1 MAKVVDLER
10 RKVDKLAD
18 QIERQ
23 LAGLPPM
30 SHLLVPI
37 TEVEDPQRWRRA
49 ARLAAHRL
57 GWRVATGV
65 SRHGFVW
72 LTDMIPEDTNRRVWR
87 GPSRTGGARIPRSV
101 RRRRF
106 DAAHESVAQAP
117 NTRHS
122 GRPLAIGERS

>member
-18 QIERQ
+18 QIEQ
-23 LAGLPPM
+23 ELAGLPPM
-30 SHLLVPI
+30 SRLHVPLSD
-37 TEVEDPQRWRRA
+37 VEDPERWRRA

-72 LTDMIPEDTNRRVWR
+72 LTDVREPPPELLEAHWR
-87 GPSRTGGARIPRSV
+87 LVRDRLDRIISEASA
-101 RRRRF
+101 
-106 DAAHESVAQAP
+106 AAHRPRAGPYE
-117 NTRHS
+117 
-122 GRPLAIGERS
+122 GRRL

>member
-1 MAKVVDLER
+1 MARVVDLER
-10 RKVDKLAD
+10 HRVEKLAA

-30 SHLLVPI
+30 SRLHVPLS
-37 TEVEDPQRWRRA
+37 EVDDPQRWRRA

-72 LTDMIPEDTNRRVWR
+72 LTDVREPPPEVQEAHLRQVTERLDRMIAEAT
-87 GPSRTGGARIPRSV
+87 A
-101 RRRRF
+101 
-106 DAAHESVAQAP
+106 AAHRPRARPQ
-117 NTRHS
+117 H
-122 GRPLAIGERS
+122 GRRL

>member
-18 QIERQ
+18 QIEQQ
-23 LAGLPPM
+23 LAVLPPM
-30 SHLLVPI
+30 SHLHVPI
-37 TEVEDPQRWRRA
+37 SEVEDPQRWRRA

-72 LTDMIPEDTNRRVWR
+72 LTDIREPPPEVLKAHTAEVMDRLDRMIAEARAARHRPPARPHQGRR
-87 GPSRTGGARIPRSV
+87 
-101 RRRRF
+101 
-106 DAAHESVAQAP
+106 
-117 NTRHS
+117 
-122 GRPLAIGERS
+122 L

>member
-10 RKVDKLAD
+10 RKVDKLAE

-30 SHLLVPI
+30 SRLHVPI
-37 TEVEDPQRWRRA
+37 AEVEDPGRWRRA

-72 LTDMIPEDTNRRVWR
+72 LTDVREPPPEVLEAH
-87 GPSRTGGARIPRSV
+87 SRQVTDRLDRIISETSA
-101 RRRRF
+101 
-106 DAAHESVAQAP
+106 AAHRPRARPYQ
-117 NTRHS
+117 
-122 GRPLAIGERS
+122 GRRL

>member
-10 RKVDKLAD
+10 RRVDKLAD

-23 LAGLPPM
+23 LAVLPPM
-30 SHLLVPI
+30 SHLHVPI
-37 TEVEDPQRWRRA
+37 SEVDDPQRWRRA

-72 LTDMIPEDTNRRVWR
+72 LTDIREPPPEVLKAHTAEVMDRLDRMISEAKA
-87 GPSRTGGARIPRSV
+87 ARHQP
-101 RRRRF
+101 
-106 DAAHESVAQAP
+106 
-117 NTRHS
+117 
-122 GRPLAIGERS
+122 RPLPDQGRCL

>member
-1 MAKVVDLER
+1 VAKVVDLER

-18 QIERQ
+18 EIERQ

-30 SHLLVPI
+30 SHLHVPLS
-37 TEVEDPQRWRRA
+37 EVEDPQRWRRA

-72 LTDMIPEDTNRRVWR
+72 LTDVREPPPELLEAHSRQVMDRLDRMISETR
-87 GPSRTGGARIPRSV
+87 A
-101 RRRRF
+101 
-106 DAAHESVAQAP
+106 AAHQP
-117 NTRHS
+117 QTRPYQ
-122 GRPLAIGERS
+122 GRRL